1 MILNAY
7 GQSNFF
13 KVIQTL
19 MNSPF
24 ELYLTGS
31 RFFGVNKPNS
41 DYDFF
46 VKDSPEV
53 RAQLEHS
60 GFSLLVDEDYKKD
73 TSFAAIYVLYL
84 DVEIIQVQ
92 VIKEDEFLIKKEAQ
106 DLLASVY
113 GDFRNTVVAAKMPE
127 DKEAR
132 KSLWE
137 FAKAV
142 VSNNTVIPNLQVTLG
157 ARENQ

>member
-1 MILNAY
+1 MIVNAY
-7 GQSNFF
+7 DEQNFF

-19 MNSPF
+19 MNCTF
-24 ELYLTGS
+24 EFHLTGS
-31 RFFGVNKPNS
+31 RFFGVHKPHS

-46 VKDSPEV
+46 VKDSREV
-53 RAQLEHS
+53 RAQLEHM
-60 GFSLLVDEDYKKD
+60 GFSFQAAEGYSDDV
-73 TSFAAIYVLYL
+73 SISAIYVLYL
-84 DVEIIQVQ
+84 GSEIIQVQ

-127 DKEAR
+127 DKKAR